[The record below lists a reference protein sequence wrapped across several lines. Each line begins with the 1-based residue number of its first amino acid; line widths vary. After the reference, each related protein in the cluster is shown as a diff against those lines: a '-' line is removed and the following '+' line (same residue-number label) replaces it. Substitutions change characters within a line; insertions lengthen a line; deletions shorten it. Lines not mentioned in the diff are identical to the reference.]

1 MSENIIISNWLDVEP
16 RAKAGRF
23 DQISIALHWLTVLLI
38 IAQLATAWAASKGGG
53 DTPALLTAHRSMGVL
68 TWIVVVARL
77 IWRHGF
83 AYLPPFPASMS
94 KLQQRAAKLNE
105 YGLYGLLLIE
115 PLTGV
120 GSSLFRG
127 RPFTL
132 FAWQVPVVLAPD
144 KMISHMFHS
153 IHEFGVWALLALI
166 GLHAT
171 AALFHGLILRDG
183 VLQRMLP
190 WSRAEARITRRSVQ
204 VIAVAASTDRPAD
217 CELDWQRHD
226 AILHYE
232 TDAKSPIDRGSRQTL
247 ADENSDASAGI

>member
-1 MSENIIISNWLDVEP
+1 MSENIIISNWLEAEP

-23 DQISIALHWLTVLLI
+23 DKISIALHWLTVLLI
-38 IAQLATAWAASKGGG
+38 VAQFTTAWVMSKG
-53 DTPALLTAHRSMGVL
+53 DDIPALLTAHRSMGVL
-68 TWIVVVARL
+68 TWIVVAARL

-94 KLQQRAAKLNE
+94 RLQQRVAKLNE

-120 GSSLFRG
+120 GSTLFQG

-132 FAWQVPVVLAPD
+132 FAWQVPAVLAPD
-144 KMISHMFHS
+144 KMISHLFRS

-190 WSRAEARITRRSVQ
+190 WSRAEARMTRRPVRL
-204 VIAVAASTDRPAD
+204 IAVAASADCPAD
-217 CELDWQRHD
+217 CEPDWQRHD

-232 TDAKSPIDRGSRQTL
+232 TDAKSS
-247 ADENSDASAGI
+247 N